1 MTGEEKYDMPTKKQ
15 DDEMA
20 EDMAAGDPKDF
31 GKPASSGDDRPMT
44 KMVTDPE
51 EAQEVGY
58 FGQVTEESEREQAK
72 ADLRKGGAG
81 S

>member
-1 MTGEEKYDMPTKKQ
+1 MPTKR
-15 DDEMA
+15 DDKAEMA
-20 EDMAAGDPKDF
+20 DALGVADVDSLGM
-31 GKPASSGDDRPMT
+31 PANSGDDRPMT

-58 FGQVTEESEREQAK
+58 FGQVTEESERLQDK